1 MTTQDLIINK
11 LSFIKD
17 NILRHAVFTN
27 LDLSIPS
34 SSGNELTR
42 LDLNFLAYSI
52 DRCFEMLTESD
63 LDAFFDIVNRVLNF
77 QTMKVFCRKQ
87 FLAKGIDISFSFNWK
102 CTNKRPMQLLKPQVI
117 CLKRKSSLEFS
128 RQCISQQ
135 KVFTHQLTIYNGQS
149 PLKITGFRKDNGLC
163 VDAFMSE
170 PYIYQD

>member
-63 LDAFFDIVNRVLNF
+63 LDAFFDIVNRVLNLWF
-77 QTMKVFCRKQ
+77 K
-87 FLAKGIDISFSFNWK
+87 LW
-102 CTNKRPMQLLKPQVI
+102 
-117 CLKRKSSLEFS
+117 KSSAEKFFS
-128 RQCISQQ
+128 EGYR
-135 KVFTHQLTIYNGQS
+135 Y
-149 PLKITGFRKDNGLC
+149 R
-163 VDAFMSE
+163 
-170 PYIYQD
+170 